1 VLNKK
6 NYKDC
11 TKKAILFILTLSLWS
26 CSTIGQL
33 WYERLDI
40 YLANYFFKYTEFT
53 NEQSNNIRKVTKDFK
68 EWNSKFELPK
78 YKNFLEE
85 ITKLNREIS
94 VRDVEKIFD
103 ESNELFES
111 NYTFFIP
118 HMVIFSKTLNDQ
130 QIDEI
135 DRIFQKRI
143 KKWEED
149 WISEKRNFNDEVV
162 KSYTRMA
169 RFVGIKL
176 STEQKEDIRIISKGL
191 EDKTFQLIRA
201 QESWNNKLIG
211 LLKSREDNDFDTLC
225 QNHLNSLFLTT
236 GREEQKVYA
245 EMITKTISSLDG
257 TQMKRFKKR
266 LTYFI
271 SSLDKI
277 IKNQN

>member
-1 VLNKK
+1 MLKNK
-6 NYKDC
+6 NYKDW
-11 TKKAILFILTLSLWS
+11 TKKTILFILTLSLWS
-26 CSTIGQL
+26 CSTIGQV

-40 YLANYFFKYTEFT
+40 YLANYFFKYTDFT
-53 NEQSNNIRKVTKDFK
+53 KEQSNNIKKVTKDFK

-94 VRDVEKIFD
+94 IKDVEKIFD

-135 DRIFQKRI
+135 DNIFQKRI

-149 WISEKRNFNDEVV
+149 WISEKKNYNDEVV
-162 KSYTRMA
+162 KSYTRLA

-176 STEQKEDIRIISKGL
+176 SAEQKEEIRIISKGL
-191 EDKTFQLIRA
+191 KDKTFQLIRA
-201 QESWNNKLIG
+201 QESWNNELIS
-211 LLKSREDNDFDTLC
+211 LLKSREDNDFDTLY
-225 QNHLNSLFLTT
+225 QNHLDSLFLTT

-245 EMITKTISSLDG
+245 KMITKTISSLDD
-257 TQMKRFKKR
+257 TQIKKFKKR

>member
-1 VLNKK
+1 MLKNK
-6 NYKDC
+6 NYKDW
-11 TKKAILFILTLSLWS
+11 TKKTILFILTLSLWS
-26 CSTIGQL
+26 CSTLGQV

-85 ITKLNREIS
+85 ITKLSREIS
-94 VRDVEKIFD
+94 VKDVEKIFED
-103 ESNELFES
+103 SNKLFES

-118 HMVIFSKTLNDQ
+118 HMVIFSKTLSDQ
-130 QIDEI
+130 QIEEI
-135 DRIFQKRI
+135 DGIFQKRV

-149 WISEKRNFNDEVV
+149 WISEKSNYNDEVV
-162 KSYTRMA
+162 KSYKRLA
-169 RFVGIKL
+169 RIIGIKL
-176 STEQKEDIRIISKGL
+176 SSEQREDIRKISKSL

-201 QESWNNKLIG
+201 QESWNNELIVI
-211 LLKSREDNDFDTLC
+211 LKSKEDKDFDTLC
-225 QNHLNSLFLTT
+225 QNHLDSLFLTT

-245 EMITKTISSLDG
+245 EMITKTISSLDDS
-257 TQMKRFKKR
+257 QMKKFKKR

-271 SSLDKI
+271 SSIDKI
-277 IKNQN
+277 IKRHN

>member
-1 VLNKK
+1 MLNKK
-6 NYKDC
+6 NNKNW
-11 TKKAILFILTLSLWS
+11 TRKTILFILTLSLFS
-26 CSTIGQL
+26 CSTIGKL

-40 YLANYFFKYTEFT
+40 YLANYFFEYTDFT
-53 NEQSNNIRKVTKDFK
+53 NKQSNNIRKVTKDFK
-68 EWNSKFELPK
+68 EWNSRFELPK

-94 VRDVEKIFD
+94 IKDVEKIFD
-103 ESNELFES
+103 ESNKLFES

-118 HMVIFSKTLNDQ
+118 HMVIFSKTLNYQ

-135 DRIFQKRI
+135 DNIFQKRI

-149 WISEKRNFNDEVV
+149 WISEKKNYNDEVV
-162 KSYTRMA
+162 KSYTRLA

-176 STEQKEDIRIISKGL
+176 SAEQKEEIRIISKGL
-191 EDKTFQLIRA
+191 KDKTFQLIRA
-201 QESWNNKLIG
+201 QESWNNELIS
-211 LLKSREDNDFDTLC
+211 LLKSREDNDFDTLY
-225 QNHLNSLFLTT
+225 QNHLDSLFLTT

-245 EMITKTISSLDG
+245 KMITKTISSLDD
-257 TQMKRFKKR
+257 TQIKKFKKR

>member
-1 VLNKK
+1 MLNKK
-6 NYKDC
+6 NYKDW
-11 TKKAILFILTLSLWS
+11 TKKTILFILTLSLWS
-26 CSTIGQL
+26 CSTIGKL

-40 YLANYFFKYTEFT
+40 YLANYFFEYTDFT
-53 NEQSNNIRKVTKDFK
+53 NKQSNNIRKVTKDFK
-68 EWNSKFELPK
+68 EWNSRFELPK
-78 YKNFLEE
+78 YKNFLDE
-85 ITKLNREIS
+85 IIKLNREIS

-111 NYTFFIP
+111 NYAFFIP
-118 HMVIFSKTLNDQ
+118 HIVIFSKTLNDQ

-135 DRIFQKRI
+135 DNIFQKRI

-149 WISEKRNFNDEVV
+149 WISEKKNYNDEVV
-162 KSYTRMA
+162 KSYTRLA

-176 STEQKEDIRIISKGL
+176 SAEQKEEIRIISKGL

-201 QESWNNKLIG
+201 QESWNNELIS
-211 LLKSREDNDFDTLC
+211 LLKSREDNDFDTLY
-225 QNHLNSLFLTT
+225 QNHLDSLFLTT

-245 EMITKTISSLDG
+245 KMITKTISSLDD
-257 TQMKRFKKR
+257 TQIKKFKKR

-277 IKNQN
+277 IKSQK

>member
-1 VLNKK
+1 K
-6 NYKDC
+6 
-11 TKKAILFILTLSLWS
+11 
-26 CSTIGQL
+26 L

-40 YLANYFFKYTEFT
+40 YLANYFFEYTDFT
-53 NEQSNNIRKVTKDFK
+53 NKQSNNIRKVTKDFK
-68 EWNSKFELPK
+68 EWNSRFELPK
-78 YKNFLEE
+78 YKNFLNE
-85 ITKLNREIS
+85 IIKLNREIS

-111 NYTFFIP
+111 NYAFFIP
-118 HMVIFSKTLNDQ
+118 HIVIFSKTLNDQ

-135 DRIFQKRI
+135 DNVFQKRI

-149 WISEKRNFNDEVV
+149 WISEKKNYNDEVV
-162 KSYTRMA
+162 KSYTRLA

-176 STEQKEDIRIISKGL
+176 SAEQKEEIRIISKGL
-191 EDKTFQLIRA
+191 KDKTFQLIRA
-201 QESWNNKLIG
+201 QESWNNELIS
-211 LLKSREDNDFDTLC
+211 LLKSREDNDFDTLY
-225 QNHLNSLFLTT
+225 QNHLDSLFLTT

-245 EMITKTISSLDG
+245 KMITKTISSLDD
-257 TQMKRFKKR
+257 TQIKKFKKR

>member
-1 VLNKK
+1 MLNKK
-6 NYKDC
+6 NYKNW
-11 TKKAILFILTLSLWS
+11 TRKTILLFLALSLCS
-26 CSTIGQL
+26 CSTIGKL

-40 YLANYFFKYTEFT
+40 YLANYFFKYTDFT

-94 VRDVEKIFD
+94 IRDVEKIFD

-111 NYTFFIP
+111 NYSFFIP

-135 DRIFQKRI
+135 DNIFQKRI

-149 WISEKRNFNDEVV
+149 WISEKKDYNDEVV
-162 KSYTRMA
+162 KSYTRLV

-176 STEQKEDIRIISKGL
+176 SAEQKEEIRIISKGL

-201 QESWNNKLIG
+201 QESWNNELIS
-211 LLKSREDNDFDTLC
+211 LLKSREDNDFDTLY
-225 QNHLNSLFLTT
+225 QNHLDSLFLTT

-245 EMITKTISSLDG
+245 KMITKTISSLDD
-257 TQMKRFKKR
+257 TQIKKFKKR

-277 IKNQN
+277 IKSQK

>member
-1 VLNKK
+1 MLNKK